1 MTIFTILQRLYKV
14 AVRKISSLKLQTIKY
29 LISPLFF
36 IEVCAVAVGNGVR
49 GDLMATGVQVLNLG
63 VVGPLV
69 RHVES
74 SLKEKQEKMFTSLNL
89 VSPDSGKQ
97 QSLSC

>member
-49 GDLMATGVQVLNLG
+49 GDLMPTGVQVLNLG

-69 RHVES
+69 RDVES
-74 SLKEKQEKMFTSLNL
+74 SLKKKRKNVHEFK
-89 VSPDSGKQ
+89 
-97 QSLSC
+97 LSVTRF